1 MQSMT
6 HSRGRADR
14 NSDREVTEPKRTKE
28 KVEISAES
36 GHTEAIAIAPRQM
49 TEGNIIGGPGDLLPG
64 TGQQRITRS
73 RLDYPSSSL
82 TDDCQ
87 WSITKLSFFCLHG
100 TRLLGGGV
108 RNPIALSV
116 VRSSD
121 YPEPAVGNLVHTY
134 FGGLAACC

>member
-1 MQSMT
+1 MT

-73 RLDYPSSSL
+73 RLDHPSSSL

-87 WSITKLSFFCLHG
+87 GSITKLSFFCLHG